1 MNTPESSEL
10 PRLDRR
16 SAIKW
21 MLTAAASV
29 AVMDRASLA
38 AEGAATAG
46 VGYGTDPELVKIYKP
61 GDVWSLTFTA
71 AQKRTATALC
81 DVIIPADE
89 KSPAASKV
97 GVPDFIDEWISA
109 PYPGHSADKKTVLD
123 GLAWIDA
130 ESQKRFSNDFADLVL
145 RQKNAIC
152 DEICSF
158 GKAKPE
164 FRAAAQFF
172 RKFRD
177 LTAGGFYSTP
187 EGMKDIGYVGN
198 VATTTFEGPTP
209 EALKHLGLA

>member
-1 MNTPESSEL
+1 MNAPESN
-10 PRLDRR
+10 PPTRIDRR

-29 AVMDRASLA
+29 AIMDRAALA
-38 AEGAATAG
+38 AESTASG
-46 VGYGTDPELVKIYKP
+46 TVGYGTDPDLLKIYKP
-61 GDVWSLTFTA
+61 GDLWPLTFTDRQRRA
-71 AQKRTATALC
+71 AAALC
-81 DVIIPADE
+81 DSIIPADD
-89 KSPAASKV
+89 KSPAASQL
-97 GVPDFIDEWISA
+97 GVPDFVDEWISA
-109 PYPGHSADKKTVLD
+109 PYAGHDRDKATVLE

-130 ESQKRFSNDFADLVL
+130 EAQKRFGNDFADLVL
-145 RQKNAIC
+145 KQKNAIC
-152 DEICSF
+152 DDICAY

-164 FRAAAQFF
+164 FKKAAQFF

-198 VATTTFEGPTP
+198 VPSATFEGPTP